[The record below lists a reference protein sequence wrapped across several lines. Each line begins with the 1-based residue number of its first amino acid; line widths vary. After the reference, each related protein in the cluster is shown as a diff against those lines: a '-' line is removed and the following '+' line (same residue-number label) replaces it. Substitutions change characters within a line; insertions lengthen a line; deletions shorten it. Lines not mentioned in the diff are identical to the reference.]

1 MRVIPLARRLTILAD
16 CDAGAGTK
24 RVAAKHGVSGTFVR
38 NLKKERRETGTLRG
52 LRKRGPGRNPKIDR
66 VRVQELVK
74 QDADA
79 TLAELRERLGVRC
92 SLSAIWTVLND
103 LKITFK
109 KNAPRR
115 RARPPR
121 RRRASR
127 RLACLAGRTRPAAAR
142 LHRRN
147 LGDDEHDPSAR
158 PGAARST
165 CDRRRAARA
174 LENGDAD
181 RRARPCRH
189 SLFDAA
195 GRPGQRPGVPGVR
208 ATGADADA
216 ASG

>member
-109 KNAPRR
+109 KKRSAPPSKT
-115 RARPPR
+115 APTSPSV
-121 RRRASR
+121 AS
-127 RLACLAGRTRPAAAR
+127 
-142 LHRRN
+142 
-147 LGDDEHDPSAR
+147 
-158 PGAARST
+158 
-165 CDRRRAARA
+165 
-174 LENGDAD
+174 
-181 RRARPCRH
+181 
-189 SLFDAA
+189 
-195 GRPGQRPGVPGVR
+195 PGVPGR
-208 ATGADADA
+208 SDSTRGG
-216 ASG
+216 SSSSTKPGRRRT